1 MAHLLRAFSFVKVT
15 KDRFHG
21 NRQCI
26 EVQGNVVMCRKEWH
40 LVLCQNW
47 AGTDPMLTTSAGFQH
62 TLTRHVYRDCMSA
75 RAWQRGH
82 CQVMGSLPGSLYQT
96 HFTGINWWATRW
108 ATWCRISLTNF
119 CESSHRTFSFRV
131 HERTPLKWRLPQS
144 ATSCWFS
151 VENVQVTD
159 ATIWEAGSREQD
171 AR

>member
-1 MAHLLRAFSFVKVT
+1 MYRSP
-15 KDRFHG
+15 
-21 NRQCI
+21 RQCGH
-26 EVQGNVVMCRKEWH
+26 VPQRMTP
-40 LVLCQNW
+40 
-47 AGTDPMLTTSAGFQH
+47 GTLPELGRHWPDVNHIGWIPTYKVH

-82 CQVMGSLPGSLYQT
+82 CQVMASLYQT

-144 ATSCWFS
+144 ATSYWFS

-159 ATIWEAGSREQD
+159 ATIWDAGSREQD